1 MAFLCSR
8 ICYKVKGVLGAT
20 HPDFQDQLVYLYS
33 LVLADSIL
41 PLHLF
46 PQ

>member
-1 MAFLCSR
+1 MKS
-8 ICYKVKGVLGAT
+8 VLGAT
-20 HPDFQDQLVYLYS
+20 NPDYQDQLVYLYN